1 MNILVTGNLGY
12 IGPILVSK
20 LNIEGYTT
28 FGLDTNF
35 FFLNKKSFQQNHL
48 PKKQL
53 ICDVRKIDSS
63 IFKDIDIVIH
73 LSALSND
80 PMGELDKGLTKEI
93 NLEASKRIAKLA
105 KKSGVKKFIFY
116 SSCSIYGSSDLTQ
129 YAKEDSKL
137 LPLSEYAKS
146 KINFEKFLQI
156 ESSEKFKCISL
167 RNATAFGVSPNMRF
181 DLVLNNLFASAFLTN
196 EIRILSDGEPIR
208 PLVHIQDIVKCTLFF
223 CKYDI
228 SERYISLNIGKNSQ
242 NFKVK
247 EIAKTIKK
255 VLPKSCIK
263 IMGKDIVDKRSYKVS
278 FDKLSSKTSLI
289 LDWTISDGCK
299 ELLNWFRTNGLNE
312 DKILSKKFIRIKQLN
327 YLITQ
332 GDVNK
337 NLIWNK
343 KKNV

>member
-1 MNILVTGNLGY
+1 MNILITGNLGY

-20 LNIEGYTT
+20 LKMEGYTT

-35 FFLNKKSFQQNHL
+35 FFLNKHFFQKHHL
-48 PKKQL
+48 PENQ
-53 ICDVRKIDSS
+53 IISDVRDIDISL
-63 IFKDIDIVIH
+63 FKNIDIVIH

-80 PMGELDKGLTKEI
+80 PMGELNKNLTKEI
-93 NLEASKRIAKLA
+93 NYEGSKKIATLA

-116 SSCSIYGSSDLTQ
+116 SSCSIYGSSDLTK
-129 YAKEDSKL
+129 YADENSQL

-146 KINFEKFLQI
+146 KINFEKFLQGQC
-156 ESSEKFKCISL
+156 SEKFKCISL

-223 CKYDI
+223 CKFDI
-228 SERYISLNIGKNSQ
+228 PENYISINIGQNSQ

-247 EIAKTIKK
+247 EIANAINEI
-255 VLPKSCIK
+255 LPNSQIK
-263 IMGKDIVDKRSYKVS
+263 ILGEGIIDKRSYKVS
-278 FDKLSSKTSLI
+278 FNKLSAVTSLK

-299 ELLNWFRTNGLNE
+299 ELLNWFKKYSLNE
-312 DKILSKKFIRIKQLN
+312 NEIHSKKFIRIKQLK
-327 YLITQ
+327 YLIEK
-332 GDVNK
+332 NK
-337 NLIWNK
+337 ISENLIWNSAA
-343 KKNV
+343 NE